1 MTDLAGNESQVV
13 LHAIIR
19 DHDLEKFNA
28 RKAFVQQLVDYLN
41 ARWGQGTF
49 RLEMRDSYYN
59 MKEKIRPHME
69 LIENAKTAMEAVGV
83 EPVIVPIRGGTDGA
97 RLSWEQDIPCP
108 NLCTGGTNYH
118 GVHEFV
124 PVPSMEKMVQV
135 LVELVKA

>member
-1 MTDLAGNESQVV
+1 
-13 LHAIIR
+13 
-19 DHDLEKFNA
+19 
-28 RKAFVQQLVDYLN
+28 VQQLVDYLN

-108 NLCTGGTNYH
+108 NLCTGGANYH